1 PDPFPPRAKELT
13 MSELDALYLS
23 WSYLRARLRAA
34 AGDHRGISTLEA
46 VLWIAG
52 LGTMAIGTLV
62 VINRLLGDAIGNIPT
77 GRATS

>member
-1 PDPFPPRAKELT
+1 

-34 AGDHRGISTLEA
+34 GGDRRGITTLEA

-52 LGTMAIGTLV
+52 LGAMALGTLV
-62 VINRLLGDAIGNIPT
+62 VINRLVGDAIETIPT